1 MALPKRLFEAMPGRA
16 DTARMFPITP
26 LAPLTAQQLTRR
38 AVAGAHAS
46 GDLRK
51 APPKPGVR
59 TSRIGRN
66 GDVRST

>member
-1 MALPKRLFEAMPGRA
+1 MGMQERLFEPMTTRP
-16 DTARMFPITP
+16 DTVLMFPITP

-46 GDLRK
+46 GVLRK
-51 APPKPGVR
+51 VPPKPGVR
-59 TSRIGRN
+59 TSRIGPR